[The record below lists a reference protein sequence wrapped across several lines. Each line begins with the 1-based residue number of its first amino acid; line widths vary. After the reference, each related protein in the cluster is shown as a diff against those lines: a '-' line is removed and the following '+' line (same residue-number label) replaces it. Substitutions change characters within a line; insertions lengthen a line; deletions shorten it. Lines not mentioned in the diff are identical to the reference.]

1 MDPAPSHGY
10 VTQSGSQQ
18 VLRFVSMLYL
28 GWYALSAAAAIVF
41 LAFYLL
47 TGFDITDFSSAVE
60 PTREASLASGV
71 VFLVDLVF
79 NIALAIAASHCADH
93 PRFAQRFRIFAV
105 LLVLLSAASC
115 AHNAVG
121 GQLAGLASSLYSLFI
136 NGLLL
141 YLVTQ
146 VGKDQAAGIAIDV
159 FDLQR
164 TPEGKVLRTERHVVR
179 AINRGEIPPVNPSSS
194 INAT

>member
-10 VTQSGSQQ
+10 KTQSSAQQ
-18 VLRFVSMLYL
+18 VLRFVSKLYL
-28 GWYALSAAAAIVF
+28 GWYVLSASAAIIF
-41 LAFYLL
+41 LAFYLI
-47 TGFDITDFSSAVE
+47 TGFDITDFSSAVA
-60 PTREASLASGV
+60 PSRSAALASGA

-79 NIALAIAASHCADH
+79 NIALAIAAWHCADH
-93 PRFAQRFRIFAV
+93 PRFARRFRILAII
-105 LLVLLSAASC
+105 LVILSVASC

-121 GQLAGLASSLYSLFI
+121 GQLASLASSLYSLFI

-141 YLVTQ
+141 YLVSQ
-146 VGKDQAAGIAIDV
+146 VGRDQAVGSAVDV

-164 TPEGKVLRTERHVVR
+164 TPEGKVLRTERQVAR
-179 AINRGEIPPVNPSSS
+179 AIERGEIPHVNPSS